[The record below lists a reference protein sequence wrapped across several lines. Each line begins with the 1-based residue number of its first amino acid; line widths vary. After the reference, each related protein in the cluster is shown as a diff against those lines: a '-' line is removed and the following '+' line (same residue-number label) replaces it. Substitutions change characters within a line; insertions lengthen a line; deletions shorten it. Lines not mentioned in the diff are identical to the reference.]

1 MRKLVLFSMALLCFA
16 SLSFS
21 QTPLE
26 EAVDFTATDIHGTS
40 HTLFDYLNDG
50 KYVLLEF
57 TATS

>member
-16 SLSFS
+16 SLSIS

-26 EAVDFTATDIHGTS
+26 EAVDFTATDINGTS